1 MSHDP
6 SEIILICWFA
16 AREAFL
22 IIIIN
27 AETTRLALNLSCFS
41 FSGLFWCQSAARTC
55 KRQPGGPAEVC
66 IRRRWLLHRSHAARP
81 AVREE
86 PRRPSGRGHV
96 WLHLHA
102 QGRERLSGEG
112 EEGEETAHRT
122 GGRLSSR
129 GVLWVNRVADYDIRL
144 IMKANT
150 ISTFLFFLFFHN
162 YIFQSELSKLLQ
174 CLFYYNIY
182 YNNLNVVWSFYG
194 KFEYYCKHCLNS
206 TTVKQCIGH
215 QTN

>member
-6 SEIILICWFA
+6 SEIILISWFA
-16 AREAFL
+16 VEKHFL
-22 IIIIN
+22 LIIIIIN

-66 IRRRWLLHRSHAARP
+66 IRSRWLLHRSHAARP

-86 PRRPSGRGHV
+86 PRGPSGRGHV

-112 EEGEETAHRT
+112 EEGEETAHRA

-150 ISTFLFFLFFHN
+150 ISTFLFFFFITIFFNLSFQN
-162 YIFQSELSKLLQ
+162 YYSVFFIIIFIIIIWMLCDHSME
-174 CLFYYNIY
+174 
-182 YNNLNVVWSFYG
+182 NLNIIV
-194 KFEYYCKHCLNS
+194 N
-206 TTVKQCIGH
+206 TV
-215 QTN
+215 